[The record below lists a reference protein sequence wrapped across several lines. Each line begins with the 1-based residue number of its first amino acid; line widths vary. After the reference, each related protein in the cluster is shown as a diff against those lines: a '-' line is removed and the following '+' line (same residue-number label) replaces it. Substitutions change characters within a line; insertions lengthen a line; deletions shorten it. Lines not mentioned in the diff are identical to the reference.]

1 MLYYVHQEERRRVY
15 PAPLGSAVLLERR
28 RVYPAPVVHTNYFAP
43 RQLKILTSAE
53 IGTRLEALARAV
65 APVLVAVYTAGFM
78 LGQWLHATND
88 RMAAAYVRLLGLA
101 PAPQPQ
107 PPAAKPQAPR
117 TRPAIRAA
125 VKAAVHKQPLTVEAL
140 VAAHTQRELMVMAG
154 TKSKRSKKQLA
165 ERILS
170 K

>member
-1 MLYYVHQEERRRVY
+1 M
-15 PAPLGSAVLLERR
+15 
-28 RVYPAPVVHTNYFAP
+28 
-43 RQLKILTSAE
+43 KILTSAE

-65 APVLVAVYTAGFM
+65 APAMVAVYVAGYT
-78 LGQWLHATND
+78 LGAWLHRTND
-88 RMAAAYVRLLGLA
+88 QLAAAYLRLLGLSK
-101 PAPQPQ
+101 PCPQV
-107 PPAAKPQAPR
+107 APR

-125 VKAAVHKQPLTVEAL
+125 VKAAVHTKPLTVEAL

-165 ERILS
+165 ERILTT

>member
-1 MLYYVHQEERRRVY
+1 M
-15 PAPLGSAVLLERR
+15 
-28 RVYPAPVVHTNYFAP
+28 
-43 RQLKILTSAE
+43 KILTSAE

-65 APVLVAVYTAGFM
+65 APALVAVYTAGYM

-101 PAPQPQ
+101 PAAQ

-117 TRPAIRAA
+117 VTATRHTA
-125 VKAAVHKQPLTVEAL
+125 PLTVEAL

-154 TKSKRSKKQLA
+154 TRSKRSKKQLA
-165 ERILS
+165 ERIL
-170 K
+170 KTK